1 MLQFRSVDYEPPLAP
16 AEKSIF
22 KILRHLALV
31 QPLPL
36 DPNQKLIGELAS
48 SPELFKIIVTSQP
61 RGFFPHAV
69 WSSSF
74 IVFLDEEEQ

>member
-1 MLQFRSVDYEPPLAP
+1 MLQFRSVDFDVPLAP
-16 AEKSIF
+16 AQKYIF
-22 KILRHLALV
+22 DILRHLAVV

-36 DPNQKLIGELAS
+36 DPDQKLIAELAA

-74 IVFLDEEEQ
+74 IVFLEEEEG

>member
-1 MLQFRSVDYEPPLAP
+1 MLFRSH
-16 AEKSIF
+16 IF
-22 KILRHLALV
+22 DILRHLAVV
-31 QPLPL
+31 QPLPR
-36 DPNQKLIGELAS
+36 DPEQKLIAELAA

-74 IVFLDEEEQ
+74 IVFLEEEER